1 MGKEPS
7 ENVRRKHYI
16 RSRGKAWGKELLDD
30 CAITADEARAFEM
43 YYYQEKDIG
52 YIADTIGWSYSAAQR
67 HIAKTA
73 KAIIDLANYRAK
85 MV

>member
-1 MGKEPS
+1 MGKGFS

-16 RSRGKAWGKELLDD
+16 KSRGKQWARDLLND
-30 CAITADEARAFEM
+30 CAITADEMRAFEM

-52 YIADTIGWSYSAAQR
+52 FIADTIGWSYSATQR
-67 HIAKTA
+67 HITKTA
-73 KAIIDLANYRAK
+73 KAIIELANYRAK